1 MEEYDSIDEID
12 THDED
17 LVIICERDELFGT
30 PIDSLASSIRDE
42 IEGDQLRLEQHPD
55 GIARIER
62 HGWLVQNSLWLM
74 HCEQLLG
81 EASNGRLQHYLC
93 TKSIPKSTE
102 IIVCV
107 EDGSQD
113 MRERLKEEYGSRIR
127 IATSEQLLIAR
138 ASTYLNTA
146 NPIRGRAGK
155 ATILEWNNAVCTIL
169 NELGEANHG

>member
-1 MEEYDSIDEID
+1 MEEYDSIDDVD

-30 PIDSLASSIRDE
+30 PINSLARSIRDK
-42 IEGDQLRLEQHPD
+42 IEGDQLRLEQHPE
-55 GIARIER
+55 GIDRIER
-62 HGWLVQNSLWLM
+62 HGWLVQNSLWLI
-74 HCEQLLG
+74 HCEQLFG
-81 EASNGRLQHYLC
+81 ETSNGRLHHYLS

-107 EDGSQD
+107 EDGDQD
-113 MRERLKEEYGSRIR
+113 KRERLNEEYGSRIR
-127 IATSEQLLIAR
+127 VAMSEQLLTAR

-155 ATILEWNNAVCTIL
+155 ATILEWNNAVCTLL
-169 NELGEANHG
+169 NEFGEANNG

>member
-1 MEEYDSIDEID
+1 MEEYDSIADID

-30 PIDSLASSIRDE
+30 SIDSLASSIRDE
-42 IEGDQLRLEQHPD
+42 IDGDQLRIEQHPD

-62 HGWLVQNSLWLM
+62 HGWLVQNSLWLI

-81 EASNGRLQHYLC
+81 ETSNERLHHYL
-93 TKSIPKSTE
+93 TTRSIPKSTE

-107 EDGSQD
+107 EEGSQNK
-113 MRERLKEEYGSRIR
+113 RERLNNEYGCRIR

-169 NELGEANHG
+169 NELGGANHG